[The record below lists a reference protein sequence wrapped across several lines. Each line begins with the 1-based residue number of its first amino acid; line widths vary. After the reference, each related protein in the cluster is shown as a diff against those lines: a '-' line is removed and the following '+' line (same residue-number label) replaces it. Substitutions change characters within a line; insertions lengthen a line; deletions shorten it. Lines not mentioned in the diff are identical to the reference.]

1 MSSATSRRPA
11 RLALFHRFAL
21 LSLAAMPLLG
31 HGAPVVSGA
40 GASLPAPVYQDWARN
55 FQASQKIAVNYD
67 SVGSGEGVRRIS
79 GKQVDFGAS
88 DAALSPEELKKRN
101 LVQVPTLIGG
111 IVPFVNIPGVGPN
124 KLRLTGELLARIY
137 QGAINFW
144 DHPDLKAIN
153 PSLALPHQAIVRVVR
168 GDNSGSTKA
177 FTTYLSS
184 ASAKWA
190 EAVGSQSQPKWPTEV
205 VAAKGSE
212 GVLDTVAKT
221 PGALG
226 YIGYNYVSKYKL
238 AGVELRNRAGNF
250 VVANEPGFA
259 AAVTASGM
267 ADSVSTQANLIDQT
281 GRYTWPITE
290 TTYVLFERQPRN
302 EAQTKLALKF
312 FYWAF
317 QQGDDMARGTGFIP
331 LPTHIQARA
340 VKMFGEVHDS
350 RDAPLNFF

>member
-1 MSSATSRRPA
+1 MSPISSRRPL
-11 RLALFHRFAL
+11 RLVLSRWLSLLALAASPL
-21 LSLAAMPLLG
+21 TGLAGPS
-31 HGAPVVSGA
+31 VSGA
-40 GASLPAPVYQDWARN
+40 GASLPAPVYQDWAKS
-55 FQASQKIAVNYD
+55 FLASQKIAINYD

-79 GKQVDFGAS
+79 EKRVDFGAS
-88 DAALSPEELKKRN
+88 DAALAPDELKKRN

-137 QGAINFW
+137 QGGINFW

-153 PSLALPHQAIVRVVR
+153 PGLALPHQAIIRVVR
-168 GDNSGSTKA
+168 ADNSGSTKA

-184 ASAKWA
+184 ASPKWA
-190 EAVGSQSQPKWPTEV
+190 ESVGSQSQPKWPAEV

-221 PGALG
+221 PGSLG
-226 YIGYNYVSKYKL
+226 YIGYNYVAKNKL
-238 AGVELRNRAGNF
+238 AGVELRNRAGHF

-267 ADSVSTQANLIDQT
+267 ADSVSTQANLIDQI

-340 VKMFGEVHDS
+340 IKMFNEVHDS